1 MLSASDKFLAA
12 LRASHTPLTRA
23 GVYLPDSAGVY
34 SFAGY
39 LGIESGSLEL
49 ASRRNI
55 RRQASLRVASLASTL
70 DADYITSFDTRD
82 YLEAL
87 TTQSAE
93 ITIEWGLRY
102 PDLTE
107 EWVTLARLRVEEST
121 RSANSQML
129 DITAAYDGGSRV
141 ADFNLVTPYA
151 PFSLA
156 GTKLTYVQAIQDL
169 VNAAYPSAAAP
180 TWAIDAS
187 IDTTSKPPDNT
198 AFSGDR
204 WSAINTL
211 AQAINANVYVT
222 ANGGWSI
229 VPASINRD
237 PVWSIDNGES
247 GVLVGETTAF
257 SRREQYNAVAIRWEA
272 ANGGGGLAFV
282 VDGDT
287 TSPTYYDGPFGKKPR
302 PEETLSTVTTS
313 AQAIAAATTILQ
325 QYTGFTR
332 SVSVQSV
339 HNPLLE
345 PDDVIALYLPDGS
358 AERHIIDSL
367 SLPLGRGTMQ
377 LETRILRGGTKY
389 ESSIFYSDGAT
400 NYDGSAA

>member
-1 MLSASDKFLAA
+1 MLTASDKFLAA
-12 LRASHTPLTRA
+12 LRASHTPLVRA
-23 GVYLPDSAGVY
+23 GVYLPDSSGVY
-34 SFAGY
+34 TFAGY

-93 ITIEWGLRY
+93 ITVEWGLRY

-141 ADFNLVTPYA
+141 ADFSLVTPYA
-151 PFSLA
+151 PYNTS
-156 GTKLTYVQAIQDL
+156 GTKLTYVAAIQDL
-169 VNAAYPSAAAP
+169 VNVAYPSAATP
-180 TWAIDAS
+180 TWSIHPS
-187 IDTTSKPPDNT
+187 IDTVSKPPDNT

-211 AQAINANVYVT
+211 AQAINANVIVR
-222 ANGGWSI
+222 ADGSWAI
-229 VPASINRD
+229 VPATIDRD
-237 PVWSIDNGES
+237 PVWSIDHGDT
-247 GVLVGETTAF
+247 GVLVDETTAF

-282 VDGDT
+282 VDADPE
-287 TSPTYYDGPFGKKPR
+287 SPTYYDGPFGKKPR

-345 PDDVIALYLPDGS
+345 PDDVVGLYLPDGS
-358 AERHIIDSL
+358 AERHIIDSM
-367 SLPLGRGTMQ
+367 SIPLGRGTMQ
-377 LETRILRGGTKY
+377 METRILRGGVKY